1 MSKVYI
7 GYQGDL
13 PVRVEASRDV
23 IENDIFLRC
32 DRVVEYEGRA
42 ELVGSVILFDSAID
56 EAKTEIRTNSRITE
70 LQTYLSST
78 DWYAIRYADS
88 GEPMPDDVRTKRAE
102 ARLEISQ
109 LRGSM

>member
-1 MSKVYI
+1 MNKVYV

-13 PVRVEASRDV
+13 PVRVETSRDT

-32 DRVVEYEGRA
+32 DRIVEHEGRA
-42 ELVGSVILFDSAID
+42 ELVGNAILFDSAID
-56 EAKTEIRTNSRITE
+56 EAKAKIKSNSRITE

-78 DWYAIRYADS
+78 DWYAVRYADS
-88 GEPMPDDVRTKRAE
+88 GEPMPEEVRIKRAE